1 MDLHPPMY
9 LQTYH
14 PDKESKFFIKIKDS
28 PKEDYSKGE
37 GEDGSSILDAV
48 VSNLYNYQSTKSNY
62 KFPNPIL
69 L

>member
-37 GEDGSSILDAV
+37 GEEMGQVFRCSGFKFIQLP
-48 VSNLYNYQSTKSNY
+48 KY
-62 KFPNPIL
+62 KIKL
-69 L
+69 